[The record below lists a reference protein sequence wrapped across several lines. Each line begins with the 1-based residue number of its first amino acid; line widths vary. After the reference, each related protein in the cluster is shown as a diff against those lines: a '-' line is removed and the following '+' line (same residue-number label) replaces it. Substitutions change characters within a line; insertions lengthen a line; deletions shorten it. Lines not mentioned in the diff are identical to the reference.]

1 MVIIPDEKG
10 NPDILVNK
18 KTGAVCKIEPSE
30 YKDIIKT
37 TGIDSKSL
45 YSIPM
50 QVMVHLEFDESNNE
64 DAIRYK
70 NFDTVNDLESFLR
83 RFQNKSSKLSLFWN
97 AA

>member
-1 MVIIPDEKG
+1 MVIIPDKKG

-30 YKDIIKT
+30 YNDIIKT
-37 TGIDSKSL
+37 TSIDSRRL

-50 QVMVHLEFDESNNE
+50 QVISHLEFDESDNE
-64 DAIRYK
+64 DTIRCK
-70 NFDTVNDLESFLR
+70 NFDTVNDLEGFLK
-83 RFQNKSSKLSLFWN
+83 RFPNKASKLSLFWN